1 MIQREKNPEYLNSFL
16 DYSITIL
23 NKSPNSVKEY
33 NYDLTNF
40 LKFMVIRFKLTN
52 ETDLSKIDILIFTE
66 NDLKKITLDDI
77 HAYIS
82 HLAIDNRSKATT
94 RARKV
99 STIRIFFK
107 YLSQKANILEINP
120 AQNLETPKL
129 EKRMPKYLS
138 LEDSK
143 KLLSVAENEDNRNY
157 KRDYAITTL
166 FLNCGMRLS
175 ELVGINIID
184 IDFSE
189 CKMTVIGK
197 GNKERTIYLNK
208 SCMVALNDY
217 LSSRPAS
224 NMVKHDS
231 KHSEKALFLSEQKQ
245 RISNRTVQNI
255 ISKELKQAGLDT
267 KNLSVHKLRHTAAT
281 LMYQYGKVD
290 IRALQELLGHQSI
303 STTEIYTHVNNEQ
316 VRNAIESNP
325 LADPKDL

>member
-40 LKFMVIRFKLTN
+40 LKFMAIRFKLTN
-52 ETDLSKIDILIFTE
+52 ETDLSQIDILIFTE
-66 NDLKKITLDDI
+66 NYLKKITLDDI

-138 LEDSK
+138 LEESK
-143 KLLSVAENEDNRNY
+143 KLLNVEENEDNMNY
-157 KRDYAITTL
+157 KREY
-166 FLNCGMRLS
+166 
-175 ELVGINIID
+175 
-184 IDFSE
+184 
-189 CKMTVIGK
+189 
-197 GNKERTIYLNK
+197 
-208 SCMVALNDY
+208 
-217 LSSRPAS
+217 
-224 NMVKHDS
+224 
-231 KHSEKALFLSEQKQ
+231 
-245 RISNRTVQNI
+245 
-255 ISKELKQAGLDT
+255 
-267 KNLSVHKLRHTAAT
+267 
-281 LMYQYGKVD
+281 
-290 IRALQELLGHQSI
+290 
-303 STTEIYTHVNNEQ
+303 
-316 VRNAIESNP
+316 
-325 LADPKDL
+325 